1 MRLQVFLSHSRIC
14 SRRKAMEL
22 VQAGRVSVQGKVVT
36 EPSYEVSPG
45 CRDVCL
51 DGRNVEPG
59 TGKDYLVLNKPRGV
73 VTTLQDKYAEST
85 VLGLLPKAYKH
96 LYPVGRL
103 DKDSQGLLLFTND
116 GELTFRLLHPSFKV
130 DKVYN
135 VRLDKPPDEN
145 SVRNLER
152 GVFIEGRKTAPAK
165 IVRTGV
171 ESLRITIHEGRK
183 RQIRLM
189 LSGLGFRVLRLER
202 IKYGPV
208 SLGNLR
214 PGEWRL
220 LDEKEVAALRAE
232 TGGKKDAL

>member
-1 MRLQVFLSHSRIC
+1 MRLQVFLSHSRVC
-14 SRRKAMEL
+14 SRRKAMDL
-22 VQAGRVSVQGKVVT
+22 VQAGRVSVQGRVVT
-36 EPSYEVSPG
+36 EPSYEVSSS
-45 CRDVCL
+45 CRDVRL
-51 DGRNVEPG
+51 DGRQVEPG
-59 TGKDYLVLNKPRGV
+59 VNKDYLVLNKPRGV
-73 VTTLQDKYAEST
+73 VTTLQDKHAEST
-85 VLGLLPKAYKH
+85 VLDLLPKDYKH

-103 DKDSQGLLLFTND
+103 DKDSEGLLLFTND

-135 VRLDKPPDEN
+135 ARLDKPPDEN
-145 SVRNLER
+145 SIRHLER

-165 IVRTGV
+165 IVRTGG

-189 LSGLGFRVLRLER
+189 LSGLGFRVMRLER

-208 SLGNLR
+208 CLGNLR

-220 LDEKEVAALRAE
+220 LDEKEIGALRAE
-232 TGGKKDAL
+232 TGGKKNAL

>member
-1 MRLQVFLSHSRIC
+1 MRLQVFLSHSRVC
-14 SRRKAMEL
+14 SRRKALEL
-22 VQAGRVSVQGKVVT
+22 VQAGRVSVNGKAVT
-36 EPSYEVSPG
+36 EPSYEVSPDAPDI
-45 CRDVCL
+45 RL
-51 DGRNVEPG
+51 DGKKVELG
-59 TGKDYLVLNKPRGV
+59 GKDYLILNKPRGI
-73 VTTLQDKYAEST
+73 VTTLQDKYAQAT

-103 DKDSQGLLLFTND
+103 DKDSEGLLLFTND
-116 GELTFRLLHPSFKV
+116 GDLTFKLLHPSFKV

-135 VRLDKPPDEN
+135 VRVDKPLDEN
-145 SVRNLER
+145 NIRHLER

-165 IVRTGV
+165 ITPVGR

-189 LSGLGFRVLRLER
+189 LSGLGFQVRRLER
-202 IKYGPV
+202 IKYGPI

-220 LDEKEVAALRAE
+220 LEKKEIEALRKEA
-232 TGGKKDAL
+232 GG